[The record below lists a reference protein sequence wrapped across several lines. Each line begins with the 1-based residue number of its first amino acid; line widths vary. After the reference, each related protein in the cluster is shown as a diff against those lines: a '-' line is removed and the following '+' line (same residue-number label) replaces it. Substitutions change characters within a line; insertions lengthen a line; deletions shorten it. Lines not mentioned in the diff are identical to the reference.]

1 VIHGVYTVAL
11 GAALLAATPSALY
24 RRLTRRVPLR
34 LRERL
39 GYAPPRS
46 GRPCGWI
53 HAVSVGESITAAPIV
68 EGLRRLAPDLPLVMT
83 TVTETGARIVAE
95 RFAGVV
101 THRFFPLDLPG
112 AVRRSVDAI
121 DPAFV
126 VCMETELWPNVLG
139 FLARRGVP
147 VMIANGRVSD
157 RSFPRYRAVRA
168 FLRPILGR
176 VAVFAMQSDE
186 DARRIVDLGAPPARV
201 FVTGNLKH
209 EASPDDADAT
219 ERWRRRLGLLPE
231 TAWVAGSTHRGEEE
245 IVLAAHG
252 RLLERVPTARLVL
265 APRHPERVPELVEL
279 IRRRGLPVR
288 RRSELPEP
296 DRAGGPTTSDG
307 ALIVIDT
314 VGELA
319 SIYSAGVAAFVG
331 GSLVPAGGH
340 NVLEPALRG
349 KPVLFGPHT
358 ENFRESAALLGASGG
373 GLLVRDDVE
382 LASALTRLFSDRDA
396 CAALGAAARGAA
408 TSREGAVRRTLELIE
423 RFLLP
428 AARGADNAGGGADNA
443 GGGATDGSTS

>member
-1 VIHGVYTVAL
+1 
-11 GAALLAATPSALY
+11 
-24 RRLTRRVPLR
+24 
-34 LRERL
+34 
-39 GYAPPRS
+39 
-46 GRPCGWI
+46 
-53 HAVSVGESITAAPIV
+53 
-68 EGLRRLAPDLPLVMT
+68 
-83 TVTETGARIVAE
+83 
-95 RFAGVV
+95 
-101 THRFFPLDLPG
+101 
-112 AVRRSVDAI
+112 
-121 DPAFV
+121 
-126 VCMETELWPNVLG
+126 
-139 FLARRGVP
+139 
-147 VMIANGRVSD
+147 
-157 RSFPRYRAVRA
+157 VRA

-252 RLLERVPTARLVL
+252 RLLERVPAARLVL

-279 IRRRGLPVR
+279 IRRRGLPVQ
-288 RRSELPEP
+288 RRSELREP

-319 SIYSAGVAAFVG
+319 SIYSVGVAAFVG

-373 GLLVRDDVE
+373 GLLVRDDAE

-428 AARGADNAGGGADNA
+428 ATGVGDNARAV
-443 GGGATDGSTS
+443 ATDGSTS

>member
-11 GAALLAATPSALY
+11 GAALLAAAPSALY
-24 RRLTRRVPLR
+24 RRVTRRVPLR

-39 GYAPPRS
+39 GYLPARK
-46 GRPCGWI
+46 GRRCGWI
-53 HAVSVGESITAAPIV
+53 HAVSVGESIAAVPIV
-68 EGLRRLAPDLPLVMT
+68 DGLRRLAPTLPLVMT
-83 TVTETGARIVAE
+83 TVTETGARVVAE
-95 RFAGVV
+95 RFGEVV

-112 AVRRSVDAI
+112 AVRRSVTAI

-139 FLARRGVP
+139 LLARRGVP

-157 RSFPRYRAVRA
+157 RSFPRYHAVRK
-168 FLRPILGR
+168 FLRPVLGH

-186 DARRIVDLGAPPARV
+186 DARRIVALGAPAGRV

-209 EASPDDADAT
+209 EATGDEADT
-219 ERWRRRLGLLPE
+219 VERWLRVLGLTGD
-231 TAWVAGSTHRGEEE
+231 TAWIAGSTHRGEDE

-252 RLLERVPTARLVL
+252 RLLERVPGVRLVL

-288 RRSELPEP
+288 LRSEPPEA
-296 DRAGGPTTSDG
+296 DRPGARDG
-307 ALIVIDT
+307 AVIVVDT

-319 SIYSAGVAAFVG
+319 SIYSVGVAAFVG
-331 GSLVPAGGH
+331 GSLVPVGGH

-358 ENFRESAALLGASGG
+358 ENFRESTALLEASGG
-373 GLLVRDDVE
+373 GLLVRDDAE
-382 LASALTRLFSDRDA
+382 LASALGRLFDDRRA
-396 CAALGAAARGAA
+396 CAALGAAARQAA
-408 TSREGAVRRTLELIE
+408 ASREGATRRTLELIE

-428 AARGADNAGGGADNA
+428 SADIA
-443 GGGATDGSTS
+443 